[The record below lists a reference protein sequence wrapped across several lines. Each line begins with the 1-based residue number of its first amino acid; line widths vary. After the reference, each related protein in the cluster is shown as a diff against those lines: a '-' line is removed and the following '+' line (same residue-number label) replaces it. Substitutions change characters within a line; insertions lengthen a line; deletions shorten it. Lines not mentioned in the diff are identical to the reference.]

1 MNMLKNFSI
10 ARLSPRK
17 RKIILI
23 ILLMMVTSIT
33 LRTVSAFIPFFG
45 DQHNFQS
52 ENSNPSPQPV
62 EVIPK
67 SPKWEI
73 YAQQEKKTP
82 AKLIVG
88 DNVSAS
94 LPSIPT
100 GANVIVSSQVPVP
113 KPVVTPPVPTPIISP
128 TATEKKIG
136 KIEKKADPG
145 VKPVVTPKPAPTAA
159 KPKPTPTSTP
169 QPAPTAAKPKPTPT
183 STPVAIAQPSPS
195 PTNPNPVKLTSLE
208 FSGYPDFPKYPR
220 SQASRIA
227 IAPTQKEKTGNKIS
241 ILQTPDSINQVM
253 EFYGKTLTEQ
263 GYSWKLIVNETDSK
277 IYEINPKDTAEKLFL
292 HLFTQTPEVIM
303 VLAPQQL
310 NRQILQQ
317 N

>member
-1 MNMLKNFSI
+1 ML
-10 ARLSPRK
+10 
-17 RKIILI
+17 
-23 ILLMMVTSIT
+23 TSIT
-33 LRTVSAFIPFFG
+33 IHTVSSFIPFFG

-100 GANVIVSSQVPVP
+100 GAKVIISSQVPVP
-113 KPVVTPPVPTPIISP
+113 QPVVTPPVPTPIISP
-128 TATEKKIG
+128 TTTVKKVG
-136 KIEKKADPG
+136 KIEKKTEPT
-145 VKPVVTPKPAPTAA
+145 VKPVVTPKPAPTSA

-169 QPAPTAAKPKPTPT
+169 QPTPTAAKPKPTPT
-183 STPVAIAQPSPS
+183 STPVAIAKPSPS
-195 PTNPNPVKLTSLE
+195 PSKPNPVNFSSLE

-220 SQASRIA
+220 SQISRVA
-227 IAPTQKEKTGNKIS
+227 IAPTQTAKTNDKIS
-241 ILQTPDSINQVM
+241 ILQTPDSVDQVM
-253 EFYGKTLTEQ
+253 AFYTKTLTEQ
-263 GYSWKLIVNETDSK
+263 GYSWELIGDETDTK
-277 IYEINPKDTAEKLFL
+277 IYEINKNTAKLFL
-292 HLFTQTPEVIM
+292 HLFTQTQTPEVTM

-310 NRQILQQ
+310 NRQILQEKRESISQ
-317 N
+317 